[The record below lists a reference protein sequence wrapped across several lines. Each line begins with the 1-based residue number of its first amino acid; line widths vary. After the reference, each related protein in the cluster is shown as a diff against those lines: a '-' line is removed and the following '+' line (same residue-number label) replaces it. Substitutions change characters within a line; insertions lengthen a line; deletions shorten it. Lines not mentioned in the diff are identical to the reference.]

1 MSWVGPVAKNAAKY
15 GAKYGPHAKVAW
27 EVGGKH
33 VQSAVRARLDEAAS
47 RRTAVEQAASTQDG
61 TVLRV
66 VDKGETFFVV
76 FAGDEPVA
84 AYPATEQ
91 PLADLVAKR
100 DLSQRRTPEQVRE
113 QQVRARVL
121 RASAK
126 VRHPRKQP
134 E

>member
-33 VQSAVRARLDEAAS
+33 VQSAVRARLDESAS
-47 RRTAVEQAASTQDG
+47 RRTAVQQAESTQDG
-61 TVLRV
+61 SVLRV
-66 VDKGETFFVV
+66 VDRGETFFVV

-84 AYPATEQ
+84 VYPSIER
-91 PLADLVAKR
+91 PLVELVARR
-100 DLSQRRTPEQVRE
+100 DLSRRRTPEQIRE
-113 QQVRARVL
+113 QRVTARVR
-121 RASAK
+121 RAGGK
-126 VRHPRKQP
+126 VKGTRKRR

>member
-33 VQSAVRARLDEAAS
+33 VQSAVRARLDESAS
-47 RRTAVEQAASTQDG
+47 RRTALAQAESTQEG
-61 TVLRV
+61 SVLRV
-66 VDKGETFFVV
+66 VDRGETFFVV

-91 PLADLVAKR
+91 PLADLVARR
-100 DLSQRRTPEQVRE
+100 DLSRRRTPEQIRE
-113 QQVRARVL
+113 QQVRARVR
-121 RASAK
+121 RAGAK
-126 VRHPRKQP
+126 VRRPRK
-134 E
+134 ELE